1 MKKIWGLILG
11 ILVGGSAIFSVY
23 SSVFAAMPAD
33 ITLPQYRLVSC
44 NFTQVKT
51 IPNSAAEVK
60 SGGIFK
66 YRSDNGVIFETTY
79 PVRAT
84 VAYTTEQS
92 KKIAEIISAIT
103 RKDSTY
109 LNQNFDLYYIKNE
122 KDWRLSLT
130 PKKTSKTASVMQSI
144 IIEGAQYINQIDI
157 NTIKSGNTKINFTGC
172 TSQ

>member
-11 ILVGGSAIFSVY
+11 ILVGGSAVARDLVLAYAVTPEKVY
-23 SSVFAAMPAD
+23 
-33 ITLPQYRLVSC
+33 LPQYRSVSC

-92 KKIAEIISAIT
+92 KKISEIISAIT